1 MSSRESPVSVKIRKW
16 RSICEESE
24 DTGWLSYHEMEFQ
37 RALLKAIG
45 QEAERSG
52 GTDTGGLEFHEM
64 SV

>member
-1 MSSRESPVSVKIRKW
+1 
-16 RSICEESE
+16 
-24 DTGWLSYHEMEFQ
+24 MEFQ